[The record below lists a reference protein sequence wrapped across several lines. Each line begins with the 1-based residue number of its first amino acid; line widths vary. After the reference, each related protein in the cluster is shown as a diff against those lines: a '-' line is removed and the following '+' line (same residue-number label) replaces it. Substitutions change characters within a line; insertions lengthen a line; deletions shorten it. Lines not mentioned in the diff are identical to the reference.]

1 MSEVIVH
8 ENPTDEKD
16 SKLSYEELMADNE
29 ELAHQNDLLMKQYI
43 GLEDRFNQE
52 KAKWRQYKADV
63 LGENEE
69 IRTHALRQERQIE
82 KLRAAGEQER
92 NHRVATVPMLVVISA
107 AAMAL
112 VMVSCMLQ
120 KLCVIGP
127 QLSYGIECGLMMV
140 VSWCYALIWDRTRK

>member
-16 SKLSYEELMADNE
+16 SRLAYEELMAENA
-29 ELAHQNDLLMKQYI
+29 ELAHQNELLMKQYI

-52 KAKWRQYKADV
+52 KTKWWQYKADV

-82 KLRAAGEQER
+82 KLKAAGEQER
-92 NHRVATVPMLVVISA
+92 SRRIATVPKLVVTSA
-107 AAMAL
+107 VALAL
-112 VMVSCMLQ
+112 VMVPCMLQ
-120 KLCVIGP
+120 KLSIIGP